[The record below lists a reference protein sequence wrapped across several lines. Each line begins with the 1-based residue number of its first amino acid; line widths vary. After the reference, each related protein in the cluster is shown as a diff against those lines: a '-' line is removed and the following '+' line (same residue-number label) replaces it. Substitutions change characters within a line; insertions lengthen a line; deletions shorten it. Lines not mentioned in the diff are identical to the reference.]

1 MPLIIDLLLHK
12 RTYVMMTSP
21 HSQSHAVN
29 GQQFVYR
36 DHDHAMKEESLPFT
50 IRVVSN
56 IRDLEKAVRIRHAAY
71 MRHVPG
77 FAQELTL
84 PENSDSEQGVV
95 VLLAESKFDGSPVGT
110 MRIQTNDYKPLKL
123 EQSIA
128 LPESLSSKRLA
139 EATRL
144 GVTQERVGRMVTT
157 ALFKAFFLYC
167 RQNRIDYMVI
177 AARAPVDR
185 QYDRLLFQDVYPELG
200 YIPFKHA
207 GNLPHRIMA
216 LDVNGA
222 EGIWTKAQQPLLK
235 FVLNTFHEDI
245 NVVGTSLYQAKFSS
259 QASTSDASSGGS
271 ITASEATQL
280 PASPAVAH
288 SATLIAQ

>member
-1 MPLIIDLLLHK
+1 
-12 RTYVMMTSP
+12 MMTSP
-21 HSQSHAVN
+21 RISSDAAN
-29 GQQFVYR
+29 SQQFVFR
-36 DHDHAMKEESLPFT
+36 DHDHAMKEEALPFT

-110 MRIQTNDYKPLKL
+110 LRIQTNDYKPLTL

-128 LPESLSSKRLA
+128 LPQAYGKRRLA

-167 RQNRIDYMVI
+167 RQNQIDHMVI
-177 AARAPVDR
+177 TARSPVDR
-185 QYDRLLFQDVYPELG
+185 QYDRLLFSDVYPELG
-200 YIPFKHA
+200 YIPFKHV
-207 GNLPHRIMA
+207 GNLPHRVMA
-216 LDVNGA
+216 LDVNDA
-222 EGIWTKAQQPLLK
+222 ERLWTQARHPLLN
-235 FVLNTFHEDI
+235 FILHTFHEDI
-245 NVVGTSLYQAKFSS
+245 NVVGTSLYQARFPTVESS
-259 QASTSDASSGGS
+259 TLHAVPVETTAPLASIAAVRPLAAS
-271 ITASEATQL
+271 IRATND
-280 PASPAVAH
+280 
-288 SATLIAQ
+288 

>member
-1 MPLIIDLLLHK
+1 
-12 RTYVMMTSP
+12 MMTSP
-21 HSQSHAVN
+21 HISSDAVN
-29 GQQFVYR
+29 TQSFVFR
-36 DHDHAMKEESLPFT
+36 DHDHAMKEEALPFT

-110 MRIQTNDYKPLKL
+110 LRIQTNDYKPLSL
-123 EQSIA
+123 EQSVA
-128 LPESLSSKRLA
+128 LPESYSTRRLA

-167 RQNRIDYMVI
+167 RQNRIDHMVI
-177 AARAPVDR
+177 TARSPVDR
-185 QYDRLLFQDVYPELG
+185 QYDRLLFTDVYPELG
-200 YIPFKHA
+200 YIPFKHV
-207 GNLPHRIMA
+207 GGMPHRVMA

-222 EGIWTKAQQPLLK
+222 ERLWSQARHPLLN
-235 FVLNTFHEDI
+235 FILHTFHEDI
-245 NVVGTSLYQAKFSS
+245 NVVGTSLYESRFPHVESS
-259 QASTSDASSGGS
+259 T
-271 ITASEATQL
+271 L
-280 PASPAVAH
+280 PADAIAPLASVAATSP
-288 SATLIAQ
+288 SLATTRAINA

>member
-1 MPLIIDLLLHK
+1 
-12 RTYVMMTSP
+12 MTAP
-21 HSQSHAVN
+21 HTSLDALAGRKV
-29 GQQFVYR
+29 VYR
-36 DHDHAMKEESLPFT
+36 DHDHAMKEEALPFT

-84 PENSDSEQGVV
+84 PENADSEPGVV

-110 MRIQTNDYKPLKL
+110 LRIQTNDYKPLSL
-123 EQSIA
+123 EETVA
-128 LPESLSSKRLA
+128 LPEAYRTRRLA

-167 RQNRIDYMVI
+167 RQNRIDHMVI
-177 AARAPVDR
+177 TARSPVDR
-185 QYDRLLFQDVYPELG
+185 QYDRLMFTDVYPDLG
-200 YIPFKHA
+200 YIPFKHV
-207 GNLPHRIMA
+207 GGMPHRVMA

-222 EGIWTKAQQPLLK
+222 ERIWGEARHPLLN
-235 FVLNTFHEDI
+235 FILHTFHEDI
-245 NVVGTSLYQAKFSS
+245 NVVGTSLYQSRFPNVDS
-259 QASTSDASSGGS
+259 QALAVNATAP
-271 ITASEATQL
+271 TASI
-280 PASPAVAH
+280 VANIS
-288 SATLIAQ
+288 SATTNRAFNTV